1 MTGFT
6 KLWSEILS
14 SSIWNEDDKV
24 RIVWITMLAAMGPDY
39 MVRASVG
46 GLAHMARVSKEA
58 CEHALTVLTSPD
70 PDSRSQDNEGRRVQ
84 KVDGG
89 FFILNGGKYREARSH
104 DERKVYMAN
113 YMKEYRRRQAERKL
127 SRKQRKQNV
136 NACKPPLAQA
146 EAEAEAYSTNPPIVP
161 QGGRPNGQNKD
172 DGAGYTEDFLKF
184 WEAYPKKV
192 GKGGAFSRWKRAVRP
207 ETSVL
212 LEALSKQVVS
222 DQWTRDG
229 GQYIPNPETWLSQRR
244 WEDDLFVPVAEKQ
257 PAKMSVR
264 DMQTVVMKKEALAT
278 EIKEKFA
285 SQGPLGLD
293 WKDDGKRNEFRK
305 LRSEIRELNTRIAS
319 MA

>member
-89 FFILNGGKYREARSH
+89 FFILNGGKYREARSL

-113 YMKEYRRRQAERKL
+113 YMKEYRKRQNERKL
-127 SRKQRKQNV
+127 ERKQRKQNV
-136 NACKPPLAQA
+136 NASKPPLAQA
-146 EAEAEAYSTNPPIVP
+146 EAEADSTKPPIVP
-161 QGGRPNGQNKD
+161 QGGLDVEIPELLRTK
-172 DGAGYTEDFLKF
+172 EFLDA
-184 WEAYPKKV
+184 WE
-192 GKGGAFSRWKRAVRP
+192 
-207 ETSVL
+207 
-212 LEALSKQVVS
+212 
-222 DQWTRDG
+222 
-229 GQYIPNPETWLSQRR
+229 NWLTYR
-244 WEDDLFVPVAEKQ
+244 
-257 PAKMSVR
+257 
-264 DMQTVVMKKEALAT
+264 
-278 EIKEKFA
+278 KEKRKPVSTMAAKQQLQNCLEWGVVPAIQSIKDSIANDYQGLFPTKLSSRSVPA
-285 SQGPLGLD
+285 TTKSQMLID
-293 WKDDGKRNEFRK
+293 A
-305 LRSEIRELNTRIAS
+305 IA
-319 MA
+319 